1 MQTAVTFKRIDPS
14 DALKSY
20 VQKKMDRFDK
30 MLESPAEASVVLSVE
45 KIRHIVEITLICD
58 KMKLH
63 ATESSENMYSSID
76 MLVEKLKS
84 QIKKNKEKSRRHLS
98 GNKQSI
104 KDEDLAFVS
113 PAMPDTETAIPSPEI
128 ISGPEVVLES
138 INVKPMD
145 VDDAVDQL
153 TGGED
158 NFFVFSNARTERV
171 NVLYRRN
178 DGNLGLIQ
186 PRN

>member
-1 MQTAVTFKRIDPS
+1 MNTAVTFKRIDPS

-20 VQKKMDRFDK
+20 VQKKMNRFDK

-45 KIRHIVEITLICD
+45 KIRHIVEISLICD

-63 ATESSENMYSSID
+63 AKESSENMYSSID
-76 MLVEKLKS
+76 KLVEKLKS
-84 QIKKNKEKSRRHLS
+84 QIKKNKEKSRRHMS
-98 GNKQSI
+98 GDKQSI

-113 PAMPDTETAIPSPEI
+113 PAMPDSETVSPSPEMI
-128 ISGPEVVLES
+128 PGPEVVLES

-153 TGGED
+153 TSGKD

-186 PRN
+186 PSN

>member
-1 MQTAVTFKRIDPS
+1 MHTAVTFKRIDPS

-45 KIRHIVEITLICD
+45 KIRHIVEITLICG

-63 ATESSENMYSSID
+63 AKESSENMYSSID
-76 MLVEKLKS
+76 MLVEKFKS
-84 QIKKNKEKSRRHLS
+84 QIKKNKEKSRRHMS

-113 PAMPDTETAIPSPEI
+113 PAMPDTEAIPLPEI
-128 ISGPEVVLES
+128 IPGPEVVLES
-138 INVKPMD
+138 IDVKPMD

-153 TGGED
+153 TTGED